1 MQITLLGLVLV
12 PLSLFWAY
20 RPVRLLQLALVA
32 SVFEAAAALILGG
45 TFGLQPAMVPGV
57 LFIAYVIGQYALG
70 MRYPGE
76 GRALRAA
83 LPMLVLLAYALLSAW
98 LLPDIF
104 AGRIMVWPQK
114 PDVLAPGMVP
124 LQHTSGNIT
133 QPLYLTINVVFT
145 LAVAMFLTRAAIP
158 YRSII
163 AAYMLGGYIVVGL
176 AFWQFASRTAGVPFP
191 DDLLQSNPGWAIVE
205 QGIGTVPRIQGP
217 FSEPAALAAYMSGVV
232 VCSLWLSVR
241 GYRIMRPNLL
251 LALGIST
258 TLLST
263 STTGI
268 LSLVIGLPIVLGI
281 ASIGGD
287 PAAIGRIGKT
297 SGLLLLGGIIIV
309 GPIFILKPTLL
320 EAVST
325 VVEATLSKG
334 QSDSYNDRTAADLGA
349 LDTVGQTYGLGVGF
363 GSYRSSSLIPGLL
376 ANTGIFG
383 VAIVLWLFFRVV
395 GLGLRGRKAAP
406 GHPGQV
412 LVDGFSASLCSSFG
426 VAMISAPMINSLAFF
441 LQLGCVI
448 GVLAR
453 MSIEPR
459 LRIKSRAF
467 ATVEAMSESY
477 GITANH
483 AAIVDNKT

>member
-1 MQITLLGLVLV
+1 
-12 PLSLFWAY
+12 
-20 RPVRLLQLALVA
+20 
-32 SVFEAAAALILGG
+32 
-45 TFGLQPAMVPGV
+45 MVPGV

-76 GRALRAA
+76 GTALRAA
-83 LPMLVLLAYALLSAW
+83 VPLMALLAYALLSAW
-98 LLPDIF
+98 LLPEMF

-114 PDVLAPGMVP
+114 PDALAPGMVP

-133 QPLYLTINVVFT
+133 QTLYLTLNVVFT
-145 LAVAMFLTRAAIP
+145 VAVAMFLTRAAIP

-163 AAYMLGGYIVVGL
+163 SAYMLGGYIVVGL
-176 AFWQFASRTAGVPFP
+176 AVWQFASRTAGVPFP

-217 FSEPAALAAYMSGVV
+217 FSEPAALATYMSGVV

-251 LALGIST
+251 LALAIST

-268 LSLVIGLPIVLGI
+268 LSLAIGLPLVLGI

-287 PAAIGRIGKT
+287 PAALGRIGKT
-297 SGLLLLGGIIIV
+297 SGLLLLGGIVAV
-309 GPIFILKPTLL
+309 GPIFILKPSLL
-320 EAVST
+320 DAVST
-325 VVEATLSKG
+325 VVEATMEKG

-376 ANTGIFG
+376 ANTGIVG
-383 VAIVLWLFFRVV
+383 VTLVLWVIVRVV
-395 GLGLRGRKAAP
+395 RLSSSGHGEAK

-426 VAMISAPMINSLAFF
+426 AALISAPMINSLAFF

-453 MSIEPR
+453 MSIETTPAAR
-459 LRIKSRAF
+459 VTSLRKGRGDAGVI
-467 ATVEAMSESY
+467 
-477 GITANH
+477 
-483 AAIVDNKT
+483 

>member
-1 MQITLLGLVLV
+1 MQITVLGLVLV

-20 RPVRLLQLALVA
+20 QPVRLLQLALVA
-32 SVFEAAAALILGG
+32 SVFEAAAALVLGG

-76 GRALRAA
+76 GEALRAA
-83 LPMLVLLAYALLSAW
+83 IPLLALLAYALLSAW
-98 LLPDIF
+98 LLPDMF

-114 PDVLAPGMVP
+114 PDALASGMVP
-124 LQHTSGNIT
+124 LQYTSGNIT
-133 QPLYLTINVVFT
+133 QPLYLTLNVVFT
-145 LAVAMFLTRAAIP
+145 LAVAMFLTRAAIA

-205 QGIGTVPRIQGP
+205 QAVGTVPRIQGP
-217 FSEPAALAAYMSGVV
+217 FSEPAALATYMSGVA

-241 GYRIMRPNLL
+241 GYQIMRPNLL
-251 LALGIST
+251 LALAILT

-268 LSLVIGLPIVLGI
+268 IALVIGLPLVLGI

-287 PAAIGRIGKT
+287 PTALGRIGKT
-297 SGLLLLGGIIIV
+297 SGLLLLGGIITI
-309 GPIFILKPTLL
+309 GPIFILKPSLL
-320 EAVST
+320 DAVNT
-325 VVEATLSKG
+325 VVEGTLTKG

-376 ANTGIFG
+376 ANSGVFG
-383 VAIVLWLFFRVV
+383 VAMVLWLFLRVV
-395 GLGLRGRKAAP
+395 NLRSRGRKGAP
-406 GHPGQV
+406 CHRGQV
-412 LVDGFSASLCSSFG
+412 LVDGFSASLCSSFC
-426 VAMISAPMINSLAFF
+426 VSTISAPTINSLAFF

-459 LRIKSRAF
+459 LRITSRAF
-467 ATVEAMSESY
+467 ATIGAMPKSFE
-477 GITANH
+477 ITADR
-483 AAIVDNKT
+483 AAMPDSKS